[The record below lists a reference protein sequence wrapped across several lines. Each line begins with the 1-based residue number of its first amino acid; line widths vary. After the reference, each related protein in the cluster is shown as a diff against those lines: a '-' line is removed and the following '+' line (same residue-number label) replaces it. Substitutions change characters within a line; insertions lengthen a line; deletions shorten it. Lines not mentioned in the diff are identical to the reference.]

1 MSERLTFVAEAMPY
15 ASMLAA
21 EHLSRYAL
29 VKHLCKGRRV
39 LDIACG
45 EGYGSA
51 LMSKWGAKEVCGVDV
66 STEAI
71 ANATGF
77 FGGAGVKFVAF
88 EASNCAA
95 LCETMGTFDLIVCFE
110 TIEHVHDVDK
120 MLRGFK
126 ELLADDGAIVISCPN
141 DDAVI
146 PDTPN
151 EFHLKAYSFDDF
163 RKTVTSVLGEPS
175 SWIFGTPV
183 LGFGSFSFSS
193 ELLAN
198 PPGTILGMMSCQD
211 TGASAVIPAQIGHE
225 VDSSNAAYYV
235 AGWGCLL
242 PTSSVVAPISFRAY
256 VSPWN
261 NWLATKSEVKRLRAE
276 LDEARQRRIAANIT
290 IARLRDEG
298 AQAALFA
305 AATAD
310 DLQRSLSAM
319 RRINDETV
327 QRWQQTE
334 ASLQQTEASLQ
345 QTEASLQQIEGT
357 RWHRAGAAYYR
368 LYESPAIGPLL
379 RTVRRTADAIRR
391 LGRRNER

>member
-29 VKHLCKGRRV
+29 VKHLCADRRV

-51 LMSKWGAKEVCGVDV
+51 LMSQWGAKEVCGVDV
-66 STEAI
+66 SEEAI

-77 FGGAGVKFVAF
+77 FGGAGINFVTF
-88 EASNCAA
+88 DASNCAS
-95 LCETMGTFDLIVCFE
+95 LRESLGTFDLIVSFE

-126 ELLADDGAIVISCPN
+126 ALLADDGAIVISCPN

-146 PDTPN
+146 PGAPN

-163 RKTVTSVLGEPS
+163 RKTVTPVLGEPS
-175 SWIFGTPV
+175 SWAFGTSV
-183 LGFGSFSFSS
+183 LGFGSFSSDS

-211 TGASAVIPAQIGHE
+211 TGASSVIPAQIGHE

-256 VSPWN
+256 ESPWN
-261 NWLATKSEVKRLRAE
+261 NWLATKSEVERLTLE
-276 LDEARQRRIAANIT
+276 IDGARQRRIASDIT
-290 IARLRDEG
+290 MARLREEG
-298 AQAALFA
+298 AQAAHFA

-310 DLQRSLSAM
+310 ELQRNLSAM

-334 ASLQQTEASLQ
+334 AR
-345 QTEASLQQIEGT
+345 LQQIEAT
-357 RWHRAGAAYYR
+357 RWHRVGAAYYR
-368 LYESPAIGPLL
+368 LYKLPAVGPLL
-379 RTVRRTADAIRR
+379 RTVRRSAGAMLR
-391 LGRRNER
+391 LVRQNDR